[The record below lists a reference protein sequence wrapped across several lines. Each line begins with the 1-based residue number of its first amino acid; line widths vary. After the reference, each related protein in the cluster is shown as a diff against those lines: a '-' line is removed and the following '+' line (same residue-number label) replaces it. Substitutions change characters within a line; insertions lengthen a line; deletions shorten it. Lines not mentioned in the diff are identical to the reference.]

1 MHIQTT
7 PKKVFDNPKTRK
19 IRKHLRVMITMRLK
33 IPIELVEQLRKQDQK
48 AYKYFVH
55 LSETLS

>member
-19 IRKHLRVMITMRLK
+19 IRNHLRMLIVMKLK
-33 IPIELVEQLRKQDQK
+33 LPQEMIEQLRKQDPK